1 MLISKIILLF
11 KVNVFLGGKIWFLYS
26 DILVF
31 VVDYDYEFIL

>member
-11 KVNVFLGGKIWFLYS
+11 KVNMFFGGKIWFLYC